1 MKEVLDRLREILAS
15 RQQAYQ
21 LVFGGETGPV
31 KAVMDDLRRFCRDE
45 ESCFHADPRIHA
57 ALEGRREVFIRI
69 EKHLKLTPEQFWKY
83 YGKKETE

>member
-1 MKEVLDRLREILAS
+1 MKEVLEKLREILAS

-31 KAVMDDLRRFCRDE
+31 KAVMDDLRRFCRGED
-45 ESCFHADPRIHA
+45 SAFHLDPRVDA
-57 ALEGRREVFIRI
+57 LLEGRREVFLRI

-83 YGKKETE
+83 YGKKDAE